1 MASRRRH
8 PLWLD
13 VLEWGPESDH
23 AGWFDIDWDS
33 DNRYLHD
40 KLLVPFLGDQYGAE
54 LKSGKLKIKFDP
66 DEGSLAIWAYD
77 AHKLPLCPLHYQSVL
92 GHEDAELDRLGDL
105 FADLKQWRPE
115 VSERTLALKA
125 RLAALVRD
133 RPEAQAVL
141 EQSIGLSMTTGGRS
155 TP

>member
-1 MASRRRH
+1 
-8 PLWLD
+8 
-13 VLEWGPESDH
+13 
-23 AGWFDIDWDS
+23 
-33 DNRYLHD
+33 
-40 KLLVPFLGDQYGAE
+40 
-54 LKSGKLKIKFDP
+54 
-66 DEGSLAIWAYD
+66 
-77 AHKLPLCPLHYQSVL
+77 VL

-133 RPEAQAVL
+133 RPEARL
-141 EQSIGLSMTTGGRS
+141 SSNNPLGLSMTTGGRS